1 MNRTYIA
8 VIEAR
13 GKEMARSKPMLHHL
27 AMRWIEEQKK
37 QYKHLLYG
45 PRWSIYLLTMSQPD
59 PKKADFSIRKKD
71 LSEHEKTINK
81 YL

>member
-13 GKEMARSKPMLHHL
+13 GKEMARSKPMGHKEAL
-27 AMRWIEEQKK
+27 AWIDDQKK
-37 QYKHLLYG
+37 
-45 PRWSIYLLTMSQPD
+45 RWPHILRGGYLISYLLTMSQPEIKIERD
-59 PKKADFSIRKKD
+59 KSE
-71 LSEHEKTINK
+71 SEHEKTLNK

>member
-13 GKEMARSKPMLHHL
+13 GKEMARSKPMSQKEAL
-27 AMRWIEEQKK
+27 AWIEAQKK
-37 QYKHLLYG
+37 KWPHILRGGYLI
-45 PRWSIYLLTMSQPD
+45 SYLLTMSQP
-59 PKKADFSIRKKD
+59 KTEIEREK
-71 LSEHEKTINK
+71 SESEYQKTLNK